1 MAGRLHFLLSRGL
14 TAGRLPVGRCLAL
27 SAVALPLLVAAPAL
41 AAGPRP
47 HQQQQPEQQQQTGG
61 DDLVVRGQEL
71 YQVGCVSCHGVDG
84 RGVEERGPTLEEAGP
99 ASVDFYLSSGRM
111 PAASGAGQ
119 PGRKE
124 PVYDADQRAALVA
137 YVSTLGQGPPIPDV
151 DPARGDLPL
160 GQQLYTA
167 NCAAC
172 HNSAGSGG
180 ALGQAIYAPAL
191 YPATELQ
198 VGEAVRVGPGAMP
211 AFNEEQLDQQQLD
224 SVVLFVTQLQ
234 DPVDRGGFA
243 LGRVGPVPEGLV
255 AWLVGLGVIVVA
267 IRWIGTRDAVSLT
280 PEPSATESATTEPA
294 TPEPGG
300 GGGAGHGGGDEQGSS
315 P

>member
-1 MAGRLHFLLSRGL
+1 M
-14 TAGRLPVGRCLAL
+14 
-27 SAVALPLLVAAPAL
+27 
-41 AAGPRP
+41 
-47 HQQQQPEQQQQTGG
+47 
-61 DDLVVRGQEL
+61 
-71 YQVGCVSCHGVDG
+71 GCVSCHGVDG
-84 RGVEERGPTLEEAGP
+84 RGVEERGPTLDEAGP

-137 YVSTLGQGPPIPDV
+137 YVSTLGQGPAIPDI

-211 AFNEEQLDQQQLD
+211 AFNEQQLDQQQLD
-224 SVVLFVTQLQ
+224 SVVLFVTHLQ
-234 DPVDRGGFA
+234 DPVDRGGLP

-255 AWLVGLGVIVVA
+255 AWLVGLGLIVLA
-267 IRWIGTRDAVSLT
+267 IRWIGTRDAVPLT
-280 PEPSATESATTEPA
+280 REPPEPTGTSGEPSV
-294 TPEPGG
+294 GG
-300 GGGAGHGGGDEQGSS
+300 EEQGSS

>member
-1 MAGRLHFLLSRGL
+1 MPLL
-14 TAGRLPVGRCLAL
+14 TAAGVAAAQLWDGPASGSTAGAGAPAIPAAQQAPVED
-27 SAVALPLLVAAPAL
+27 LVA
-41 AAGPRP
+41 
-47 HQQQQPEQQQQTGG
+47 
-61 DDLVVRGQEL
+61 RGQEL

-137 YVSTLGQGPPIPDV
+137 YVSTLGEGPAIPAV
-151 DPARGDLPL
+151 DPAGGDLPL

-191 YPATELQ
+191 QPATALQ
-198 VGEAVRVGPGAMP
+198 VAEAVRVGPGAMP
-211 AFNEEQLDQQQLD
+211 AFNDQQLDQHQLD
-224 SVVLFVTQLQ
+224 SVVRYVAHLQ
-234 DPVDRGGFA
+234 DPQDRGGFA

-255 AWLVGLGVIVVA
+255 AWVVGLGLIILA
-267 IRWIGTRDAVSLT
+267 IRWIGTADPVALGRADNDNDND
-280 PEPSATESATTEPA
+280 
-294 TPEPGG
+294 
-300 GGGAGHGGGDEQGSS
+300 GDSEQGSS

>member
-1 MAGRLHFLLSRGL
+1 MPLL
-14 TAGRLPVGRCLAL
+14 TAAGVALAL
-27 SAVALPLLVAAPAL
+27 LWDGPAGGAPLPQQAPAEDLVA
-41 AAGPRP
+41 
-47 HQQQQPEQQQQTGG
+47 Q
-61 DDLVVRGQEL
+61 GQEL

-84 RGVEERGPTLEEAGP
+84 KGVEERGPTLEEAGP
-99 ASVDFYLSSGRM
+99 AATDFYLSSGRM

-119 PGRKE
+119 PSRKE

-180 ALGQAIYAPAL
+180 ALGQAIYAPSL
-191 YPATELQ
+191 QPATALQ
-198 VGEAVRVGPGAMP
+198 VAEAVRVGPGAMP
-211 AFNEEQLDQQQLD
+211 GFNEQQLDQHQLD
-224 SVVLFVTQLQ
+224 SVVLYVTHLQ
-234 DPVDRGGFA
+234 DPQDRGGFA

-255 AWLVGLGVIVVA
+255 AWVVGLGLIIMA
-267 IRWIGTRDAVSLT
+267 IRWIGTADPVALG
-280 PEPSATESATTEPA
+280 PPAAEATRPGAATD
-294 TPEPGG
+294 
-300 GGGAGHGGGDEQGSS
+300 GHDDTEQGSD